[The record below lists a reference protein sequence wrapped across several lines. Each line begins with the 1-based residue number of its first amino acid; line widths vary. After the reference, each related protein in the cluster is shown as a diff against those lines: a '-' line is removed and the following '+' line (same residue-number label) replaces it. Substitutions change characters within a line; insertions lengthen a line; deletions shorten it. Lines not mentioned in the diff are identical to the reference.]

1 MRRSAL
7 PATPLRRRA
16 FAWLLALLLL
26 GAQALAAFHGIA
38 QAQRLMSVSG
48 AQTHVPTDV
57 AEASALAWGHDD
69 DSGWRCR
76 TMDHTLGADVL
87 VGVTAIS
94 CALQAPEGLVQ
105 PLLSGATELRV
116 AAYGARAPPWI

>member
-1 MRRSAL
+1 MRRHAL
-7 PATPLRRRA
+7 PATPLRHRA

-38 QAQRLMSVSG
+38 HAQRLMSVSG
-48 AQTHVPTDV
+48 AQTHAPTEV

-69 DSGWRCR
+69 DGGWRCR
-76 TMDHTLGADVL
+76 TMDHTLGADLL
-87 VGVTAIS
+87 VGDTSIS
-94 CALQAPEGLVQ
+94 CALQAPDGRVQ
-105 PLLSGATELRV
+105 PLLSRLSGLRI